1 MEIFGDFCTI
11 FVLGHFAE
19 AEKDV
24 VESHRSSSREPL
36 SITAIMSGE
45 SRVGFSTW
53 KRFLHLFHLYKKR
66 KEGKLGH

>member
-24 VESHRSSSREPL
+24 VESHRSASREPL
-36 SITAIMSGE
+36 SISAIMPGE
-45 SRVGFSTW
+45 SRVGFSMW
-53 KRFLHLFHLYKKR
+53 KQFLQLFHLVK
-66 KEGKLGH
+66 